1 MIKKEMIEV
10 DEFDKGPRRVFNYG
24 HSFGHAIEAAT
35 DFSIPHGIAVSIGM
49 DVANVVSV
57 HKGLVSPAFR
67 NRVRRVLMK
76 IWGDNSLDTSL
87 IKKFLDSLERD
98 KKNENGQVKVILT
111 KGFGQMFLTTLE
123 LGTMMR
129 GLLKEYFD
137 QDLQSREL

>member
-1 MIKKEMIEV
+1 
-10 DEFDKGPRRVFNYG
+10 
-24 HSFGHAIEAAT
+24 
-35 DFSIPHGIAVSIGM
+35 
-49 DVANVVSV
+49 
-57 HKGLVSPAFR
+57 
-67 NRVRRVLMK
+67 MK